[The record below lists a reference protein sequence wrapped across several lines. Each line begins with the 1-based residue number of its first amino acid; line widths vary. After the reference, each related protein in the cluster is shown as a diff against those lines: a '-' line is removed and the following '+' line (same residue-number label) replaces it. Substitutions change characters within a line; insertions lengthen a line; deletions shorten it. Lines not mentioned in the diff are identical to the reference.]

1 MKGRDTMYSKWTT
14 TEELLERLT
23 KVNHDTDIKKSGIPF
38 TYDDENLYLNDKDT
52 HTMVIGSTGSG
63 KTQTTVI
70 PELRLAIKAQESFV
84 LYDLKGEIYDLLS
97 NDLEKEK
104 YNIIKINLSNPTNG
118 NSFNPLTLPYK
129 LYKEGNKDRA
139 IDIIENIGYYFLE
152 SEIINNNSDPFWTNS
167 AISLF
172 TGLTLYLFETEKEE
186 NITINKIVSLMDELD
201 NIKLDSFSKN
211 SALYINLNAVIASP
225 PETKASII
233 AVAKQL
239 LKIFVTREQLSNLLS
254 KTDFD
259 ILNIQK
265 EKTAIFII
273 SDNKA
278 SSNRLVSLIVDECYQ
293 AVMLNSNPER
303 RLNILIDEFENT
315 FRIKDFNN
323 ILTMSRSYNVRF
335 NIYVKSLLEL
345 KNKYGI
351 NEYEILKL
359 SFGNIIYLLAND
371 IDTLEEVSK
380 LCGKTKVND
389 KVEPLVSIEELKL
402 LNNFEAIILM
412 PRMNPIKTKLIP
424 DYQIKW

>member
-1 MKGRDTMYSKWTT
+1 MYSKWTT
-14 TEELLERLT
+14 KEELLERLT

-38 TYDDENLYLNDKDT
+38 TYDEDNLYLNDNED

-84 LYDLKGEIYDLLS
+84 LYDLKGEIYDFLS

-104 YNIIKINLSNPTNG
+104 YNIIKINLSNPVNG
-118 NSFNPLTLPYK
+118 NSFNPLTFPYK
-129 LYKEGNKDRA
+129 LYKEGNKDKA

-152 SEIINNNSDPFWTNS
+152 SEVINNNTDPFWTNS

-201 NIKLDSFSKN
+201 SIKLDSFSKN

>member
-1 MKGRDTMYSKWTT
+1 MYSKWTT
-14 TEELLERLT
+14 KEELLERLT

-38 TYDDENLYLNDKDT
+38 TYDEDNLYLNDNED

-84 LYDLKGEIYDLLS
+84 LYDLKGEVYDLLS

-129 LYKEGNKDRA
+129 LYKEGNKDKA

-152 SEIINNNSDPFWTNS
+152 SEVINNNTDPFWTNS

-201 NIKLDSFSKN
+201 SIKLDSFSKN

-259 ILNIQK
+259 ISNIQK

-293 AVMLNSNPER
+293 TVMLNSNPER

-323 ILTMSRSYNVRF
+323 ILTISRSYNVRF

-389 KVEPLVSIEELKL
+389 KAEPLVSIEELKL

>member
-1 MKGRDTMYSKWTT
+1 MYSKWTT
-14 TEELLERLT
+14 KEELLERLT

-152 SEIINNNSDPFWTNS
+152 SEVINNNSDPFWTNS

-186 NITINKIVSLMDELD
+186 DITINKIVSLMDELD

-211 SALYINLNAVIASP
+211 SALYINLNAIIASP

-259 ILNIQK
+259 ISNIQK

-389 KVEPLVSIEELKL
+389 KVEPLISIEELKL

>member
-1 MKGRDTMYSKWTT
+1 MYSKWTT
-14 TEELLERLT
+14 KEELLERLT

-38 TYDDENLYLNDKDT
+38 TYDEDNLYLNDNED

-129 LYKEGNKDRA
+129 LYKEGNKDKA

-152 SEIINNNSDPFWTNS
+152 SEVINNNTDPFWTNS

-201 NIKLDSFSKN
+201 SIKLDSFSKN
-211 SALYINLNAVIASP
+211 SALYINLNAIIASP

-259 ILNIQK
+259 ISNIQK